1 MVFFYSGKGSF
12 FLKQHS
18 KKTLFLLSNFRDV
31 NITINKS
38 DMHISITGDLGSGK
52 SSVAKILCETL
63 GYKYISTG
71 VIQRK
76 KKKKKGM
83 NTLEFNKYTDEN
95 KEVDDYIDQHL
106 KDINEG
112 DESHILDS
120 RLAWFFVN
128 KSFKV
133 YLTAFNQ
140 IAAQRILNDNDRIG
154 EPNAADVDIKIK
166 ESEKR
171 RNLENS
177 RFERYYGVKYDIFDN
192 FDLIIDTSYAALE
205 QVVEMILSAYAKWK
219 QKLPFNKIWFSTK
232 RIYPL
237 ENISVINSNA
247 AKKIRDA
254 VKKEGYNE
262 DFPVLLLKLSD
273 HFYMYDGHLRF
284 SAALFN
290 QLPLIP
296 VEVIARETET
306 IPKGCSA
313 EQYVKERF
321 QLSNVHDWEKAHDF
335 KYFEYP
341 VL

>member
-1 MVFFYSGKGSF
+1 
-12 FLKQHS
+12 
-18 KKTLFLLSNFRDV
+18 
-31 NITINKS
+31 
-38 DMHISITGDLGSGK
+38 MHISITGDLGSGK

-63 GYKYISTG
+63 GYKFISTG

-76 KKKKKGM
+76 LGLEKGM

-112 DESHILDS
+112 DESYILDS

-133 YLTAFNQ
+133 YLIAFNQ
-140 IAAQRILNDNDRIG
+140 IAAQRILNDNHRIG

-171 RNLENS
+171 RSLENS
-177 RFERYYGVKYDIFDN
+177 RFERYYGVKYDIFGN
-192 FDLIIDTSYAALE
+192 FDLIIDTSYAGLE
-205 QVVEMILSAYAKWK
+205 QVAEMILNAYAKWS

-232 RIYPL
+232 RVYPL
-237 ENISVINSNA
+237 ENINIIDSNEA
-247 AKKIRDA
+247 REIRDTMA
-254 VKKEGYNE
+254 KEGFNE
-262 DFPVLLLKLSD
+262 NFPVALLKFD
-273 HFYMYDGHLRF
+273 NHFFIYSGHLRF

-290 QLPLIP
+290 HLPVIP
-296 VEVIARETET
+296 VEVVGHEA
-306 IPKGCSA
+306 K
-313 EQYVKERF
+313 QYIKDCF
-321 QLSNVHDWEKAHDF
+321 QLSTVHDWEKTHAF

-341 VL
+341 IL